1 MRFGTGSM
9 AKTKSERDRFEKE
22 AAQLLV
28 ECGRLR
34 RENMKLRRQLEAV
47 RKAVA
52 E

>member
-1 MRFGTGSM
+1 MRFGAGNM
-9 AKTKSERDRFEKE
+9 AKTKSERDKFEKD

-34 RENMKLRRQLEAV
+34 RENMRLKRQLEAV